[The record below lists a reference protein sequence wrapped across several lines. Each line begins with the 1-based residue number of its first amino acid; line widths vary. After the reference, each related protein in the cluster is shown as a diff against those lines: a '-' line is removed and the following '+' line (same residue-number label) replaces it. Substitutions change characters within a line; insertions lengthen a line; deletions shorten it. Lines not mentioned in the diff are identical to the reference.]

1 MRRFLPIV
9 LGLLLLGAAASAQDT
24 RRQESRKAQLEKEI
38 AAINRQLKDNAR
50 SSSRALTD
58 LALVR
63 RKIAARQELIAES
76 DREIRAL
83 DDSMK
88 VRQQEIDRLQAR
100 HDTLSLYY
108 NRLVRG
114 AYKNR
119 DSRLWY
125 MYILSSENIGQ
136 AVRRFGYL
144 RGLSRNMSEQAKRI
158 QETAAALELEKER
171 LAGLKEEAQVLRG
184 QRQADVDALRGEEGE
199 SAGLVA
205 RLEKDRRKYQNDLKK
220 KNREVEALN
229 REIAE
234 IIRKATAKPKS
245 GGKSTSKGGKT
256 TSTAV
261 DEKLSSSFAANK
273 GRLPWP
279 VEGTVIESYGQH
291 YHPVYKNVKL
301 PFNNGVTLA
310 VSRGAQAHAVFDGTV
325 AQVVVIP
332 GYNQSRGAQAHA
344 VFDGTVAQVVVIPG
358 YNQCVLVQHGSYFT
372 FYCKLKAV
380 SVKAGEKVKTGQ
392 VLGTVDTLSGEDQ
405 FHFQLWQERT
415 PQNPENWLR

>member
-1 MRRFLPIV
+1 MRRFLPVV
-9 LGLLLLGAAASAQDT
+9 LGLLLVGAAVSAQDT

-58 LALVR
+58 LSLVR

-144 RGLSRNMSEQAKRI
+144 KGLSRNMSEQAKHI
-158 QETAAALELEKER
+158 QETAAALELEKDR
-171 LAGLKEEAQVLRG
+171 LAGLREEARVLRG

-199 SAGLVA
+199 SASLVA
-205 RLEKDRRKYQNDLKK
+205 RLEKDRRKYQDELRK

-229 REIAE
+229 REIAA
-234 IIRKATAKPKS
+234 IIRKATAKPKAGS
-245 GGKSTSKGGKT
+245 KSSKGGKT

-261 DEKLSSSFAANK
+261 DETLSKNFASNK

-332 GYNQSRGAQAHA
+332 GYNQ
-344 VFDGTVAQVVVIPG
+344 
-358 YNQCVLVQHGSYFT
+358 CVLVQHGAYFT
-372 FYCKLKAV
+372 FYCKLKSV

>member
-1 MRRFLPIV
+1 MRRFLPIF
-9 LGLLLLGAAASAQDT
+9 LGLLLVGAAASAQDT

-58 LALVR
+58 LSLVR

-144 RGLSRNMSEQAKRI
+144 KGLSRNMSEQGKRI

-171 LAGLKEEAQVLRG
+171 LAGLREEAQALRG

-199 SAGLVA
+199 SASLVA
-205 RLEKDRRKYQNDLKK
+205 RLEKDRRKYQDDLRK

-229 REIAE
+229 REIAA

-245 GGKSTSKGGKT
+245 GSKSSKGGKT

-332 GYNQSRGAQAHA
+332 GYNQ
-344 VFDGTVAQVVVIPG
+344 
-358 YNQCVLVQHGSYFT
+358 CVLVQHGSYFT
-372 FYCKLKAV
+372 FYCKLKSV
-380 SVKAGEKVKTGQ
+380 SVKAGDKVKTGQ
-392 VLGTVDTLSGEDQ
+392 ALGTVDTLSGEDQ
-405 FHFQLWQERT
+405 FHFELWKERA

>member
-1 MRRFLPIV
+1 MRRFLPVV
-9 LGLLLLGAAASAQDT
+9 LGLLLVGAAVSAQDT

-58 LALVR
+58 LSLVR

-144 RGLSRNMSEQAKRI
+144 KGLSRNMSEQAKHI
-158 QETAAALELEKER
+158 QETAAALVLEKDR
-171 LAGLKEEAQVLRG
+171 LAGLREEAQVLRG
-184 QRQADVDALRGEEGE
+184 QRQADVDALRSEEGE
-199 SAGLVA
+199 SASLVA
-205 RLEKDRRKYQNDLKK
+205 RLEKDRKKYQNDLKK

-234 IIRKATAKPKS
+234 IIRKATTKPKS
-245 GGKSTSKGGKT
+245 GGKSTAKGGKT
-256 TSTAV
+256 TSTAI
-261 DEKLSSSFAANK
+261 DETLSKNFAANK

-279 VEGTVIESYGQH
+279 VEGTVIEPYGQH

-310 VSRGAQAHAVFDGTV
+310 VARGAQAKAVFDGTV
-325 AQVVVIP
+325 
-332 GYNQSRGAQAHA
+332 S
-344 VFDGTVAQVVVIPG
+344 QVVVIPG

-372 FYCKLKAV
+372 FYCKLKSV
-380 SVKAGEKVKTGQ
+380 TVKAGEKVKTGQ

-405 FHFQLWQERT
+405 FHFQLWQERN
-415 PQNPENWLR
+415 PQNPESWLR

>member
-9 LGLLLLGAAASAQDT
+9 LGLLLVGAAVSAQDT

-58 LALVR
+58 LSLVR

-144 RGLSRNMSEQAKRI
+144 KGLSRNMSDQAKHI
-158 QETAAALELEKER
+158 QETAAALELEKDR
-171 LAGLKEEAQVLRG
+171 LAGLREEAQVLRG
-184 QRQADVDALRGEEGE
+184 QRQADVDALRSEEGE
-199 SAGLVA
+199 SASLVA
-205 RLEKDRRKYQNDLKK
+205 RLEKDRKKYQNDLSK

-245 GGKSTSKGGKT
+245 GGKSTAKGGKT
-256 TSTAV
+256 TSTAI
-261 DEKLSSSFAANK
+261 DETLSKNFAANK

-310 VSRGAQAHAVFDGTV
+310 VARGAQAKAVFDGTV
-325 AQVVVIP
+325 
-332 GYNQSRGAQAHA
+332 S
-344 VFDGTVAQVVVIPG
+344 QVVVIPG

-372 FYCKLKAV
+372 FYCKLKSV
-380 SVKAGEKVKTGQ
+380 TVKAGEKVKTGQ

-405 FHFQLWQERT
+405 FHFQLWQERN
-415 PQNPENWLR
+415 PQNPESWLR

>member
-1 MRRFLPIV
+1 MRRFLPLI
-9 LGLLLLGAAASAQDT
+9 LGLLLVGAAVSAQDT

-38 AAINRQLKDNAR
+38 AAINRQLKDNAK

-58 LALVR
+58 LSLVR

-144 RGLSRNMSEQAKRI
+144 KGLSRNMSEQAKHI

-171 LAGLKEEAQVLRG
+171 LAGLREEAQVLRG
-184 QRQADVDALRGEEGE
+184 QRQADVDALRSEEGE
-199 SAGLVA
+199 SASLVA
-205 RLEKDRRKYQNDLKK
+205 RLEKDRRKYQNDLRK

-245 GGKSTSKGGKT
+245 GGKSTAKGGKT
-256 TSTAV
+256 TSTAI
-261 DEKLSSSFAANK
+261 DETLSKNFAANK

-310 VSRGAQAHAVFDGTV
+310 VSRGAQAKAVFDGTV
-325 AQVVVIP
+325 
-332 GYNQSRGAQAHA
+332 S
-344 VFDGTVAQVVVIPG
+344 QVVVIPG

-372 FYCKLKAV
+372 FYCKLKSV
-380 SVKAGEKVKTGQ
+380 TVKAGEKVKTGQ

-405 FHFQLWQERT
+405 FHFQLWQERN

>member
-1 MRRFLPIV
+1 MRRFLPIF
-9 LGLLLLGAAASAQDT
+9 LGLLLVGAAVSAQDT

-58 LALVR
+58 LSLVR

-108 NRLVRG
+108 NRLVLG

-144 RGLSRNMSEQAKRI
+144 KGLSRNMSEQGKRI
-158 QETAAALELEKER
+158 QETAAELELEKER
-171 LAGLKEEAQVLRG
+171 LAGLREEAQALRG

-199 SAGLVA
+199 SASLVA
-205 RLEKDRRKYQNDLKK
+205 RLEKDRRKYQDELRK

-229 REIAE
+229 REIAA

-245 GGKSTSKGGKT
+245 GSKSSKGGKT

-332 GYNQSRGAQAHA
+332 GYNQ
-344 VFDGTVAQVVVIPG
+344 
-358 YNQCVLVQHGSYFT
+358 CVLVQHGSYFT
-372 FYCKLKAV
+372 FYCKLKSV
-380 SVKAGEKVKTGQ
+380 SVKAGDKVKTGQ
-392 VLGTVDTLSGEDQ
+392 ALGTVDTLSGEDQ
-405 FHFQLWQERT
+405 FHFELWKERA

>member
-9 LGLLLLGAAASAQDT
+9 LGLLLVGAAVSAQDT

-58 LALVR
+58 LSLVR

-83 DDSMK
+83 DDSMR
-88 VRQQEIDRLQAR
+88 VRQREIDRLQAR

-144 RGLSRNMSEQAKRI
+144 KGLSRNMSEQAKRI
-158 QETAAALELEKER
+158 QEAAAALELEKER
-171 LAGLKEEAQVLRG
+171 LAGLKEEAKAVRK

-199 SAGLVA
+199 SASLVA
-205 RLEKDRRKYQNDLKK
+205 RLEKDRKKYQADLRK

-234 IIRKATAKPKS
+234 IIRKATAKPRS
-245 GGKSTSKGGKT
+245 GKTSPGGKT

-261 DEKLSSSFAANK
+261 DEALSNNFASNK

-291 YHPVYKNVKL
+291 YHPVYKNVKM

-325 AQVVVIP
+325 AQVVV
-332 GYNQSRGAQAHA
+332 
-344 VFDGTVAQVVVIPG
+344 VPG
-358 YNQCVLVQHGSYFT
+358 YNQCVLVRHGSYFT

-380 SVKAGEKVKTGQ
+380 TVKAGDKVKTGQ

-405 FHFQLWQERT
+405 FHFQLWQERS
-415 PQNPENWLR
+415 PQNPENWLK

>member
-1 MRRFLPIV
+1 MRRLLPIV
-9 LGLLLLGAAASAQDT
+9 LVLLLAGAAASAQDT

-58 LALVR
+58 LSLVR
-63 RKIAARQELIAES
+63 RKISARQELIAES

-88 VRQQEIDRLQAR
+88 VKQREIDRLQAR

-108 NRLVRG
+108 NRLVRS

-119 DSRLWY
+119 DSRVWY
-125 MYILSSENIGQ
+125 MYILSSGSIGQ

-144 RGLSRNMSEQAKRI
+144 KGLSRNMSEQAKRI
-158 QETAAALELEKER
+158 RETAAELEVEKER
-171 LAGLKEEAQVLRG
+171 LQGLKADAQALRRS
-184 QRQADVDALRGEEGE
+184 RQADVDALRAEEGE
-199 SAGLVA
+199 SASLVA
-205 RLEKDRRKYQNDLKK
+205 QLEKDRKKYQNDLKK

-234 IIRKATAKPKS
+234 IIRKATAKPKTS
-245 GGKSTSKGGKT
+245 GNAKKGGKT

-261 DEKLSSSFAANK
+261 DETLSKSFASNK

-310 VSRGAQAHAVFDGTV
+310 VA
-325 AQVVVIP
+325 
-332 GYNQSRGAQAHA
+332 RGAQAHA

-372 FYCKLKAV
+372 FYCKLKSV
-380 SVKAGEKVKTGQ
+380 TVKAGEQVKTGQ

>member
-1 MRRFLPIV
+1 MRRLIPIV

-38 AAINRQLKDNAR
+38 ATINQQLKDNAR

-58 LALVR
+58 LSLVR
-63 RKIAARQELIAES
+63 RKISARQELIAES
-76 DREIRAL
+76 DREIHAL
-83 DDSMK
+83 DDSIRVK
-88 VRQQEIDRLQAR
+88 QKEIDRLQAR

-108 NRLVRG
+108 NRLVRS

-119 DSRLWY
+119 DSRIWY

-144 RGLSRNMSEQAKRI
+144 KGLSKNMSDQARQI
-158 QETAAALELEKER
+158 QETAAVLEVEKER
-171 LAGLKEEAQVLRG
+171 LAGMRDEAQALRS
-184 QRQADVDALRGEEGE
+184 QRQADVDALRSEEGE
-199 SAGLVA
+199 NANLVA
-205 RLEKDRRKYQNDLKK
+205 RLQKDRKKYQSDLQK

-234 IIRKATAKPKS
+234 IIRKATAKPKAS
-245 GGKSTSKGGKT
+245 SSTSKSNSGGGKT

-279 VEGTVIESYGQH
+279 VEGSVIESYGQH

-310 VSRGAQAHAVFDGTV
+310 VARGTQAK
-325 AQVVVIP
+325 
-332 GYNQSRGAQAHA
+332 A

-372 FYCKLKAV
+372 FYCKLKSV
-380 SVKAGEKVKTGQ
+380 SVKAGQQVKTGQ
-392 VLGTVDTLSGEDQ
+392 VLGTVDTISGEDQ
-405 FHFQLWQERT
+405 FHFQLWKERT

>member
-9 LGLLLLGAAASAQDT
+9 LGLLLVGAAVSAQDT

-58 LALVR
+58 LTLVR

-88 VRQQEIDRLQAR
+88 VRQKEIDRLQAR

-144 RGLSRNMSEQAKRI
+144 KGLSRNMSEQAKHI

-171 LAGLKEEAQVLRG
+171 LAGLREEAQVLRG

-199 SAGLVA
+199 SASLVA
-205 RLEKDRRKYQNDLKK
+205 RLEKDRKKYQNDLRK

-234 IIRKATAKPKS
+234 IIRKATAKPKAGS
-245 GGKSTSKGGKT
+245 KSTAKGGKT
-256 TSTAV
+256 TSTAI
-261 DEKLSSSFAANK
+261 DETLSKNFAANK

-310 VSRGAQAHAVFDGTV
+310 VSRGAQAKAVFDGTV
-325 AQVVVIP
+325 
-332 GYNQSRGAQAHA
+332 S
-344 VFDGTVAQVVVIPG
+344 QVVVIPG

-372 FYCKLKAV
+372 FYCKLKSV

-405 FHFQLWQERT
+405 FHFQLWQGRN

>member
-1 MRRFLPIV
+1 MRRVLPIV
-9 LGLLLLGAAASAQDT
+9 LGLLLVGAVVSAQDT

-58 LALVR
+58 LSLVR

-76 DREIRAL
+76 DREIRSL
-83 DDSMK
+83 DDSMR

-144 RGLSRNMSEQAKRI
+144 KGLSRNMSEQAKRI

-171 LAGLKEEAQVLRG
+171 LAGLKEEAKALRN

-199 SAGLVA
+199 SASLVA
-205 RLEKDRRKYQNDLKK
+205 RLEKDRKKYQADLRK

-245 GGKSTSKGGKT
+245 GGKSTAKGGKT
-256 TSTAV
+256 TSTTV
-261 DEKLSSSFAANK
+261 DEALSNSFAANK

-291 YHPVYKNVKL
+291 YHPVYKNVKM
-301 PFNNGVTLA
+301 PFNNGVTLS

-325 AQVVVIP
+325 AKVVV
-332 GYNQSRGAQAHA
+332 
-344 VFDGTVAQVVVIPG
+344 VPG

-380 SVKAGEKVKTGQ
+380 TVKVGDKVKTGQ

-405 FHFQLWQERT
+405 FHFQLWKERS
-415 PQNPENWLR
+415 PQNPESWLK

>member
-9 LGLLLLGAAASAQDT
+9 LGLLLVGAVVSAQDT

-83 DDSMK
+83 DDSMR

-144 RGLSRNMSEQAKRI
+144 KGLSRNMSEQGKRI
-158 QETAAALELEKER
+158 QETAAALELERER

-199 SAGLVA
+199 SASLVA
-205 RLEKDRRKYQNDLKK
+205 RLEKDRRKYQNDLRK

-245 GGKSTSKGGKT
+245 GGKSTAKGGKT
-256 TSTAV
+256 TSTAI
-261 DEKLSSSFAANK
+261 DETLSKNFAANK

-301 PFNNGVTLA
+301 PFNNGVTL
-310 VSRGAQAHAVFDGTV
+310 SV
-325 AQVVVIP
+325 A
-332 GYNQSRGAQAHA
+332 RGAQAHA

-372 FYCKLKAV
+372 FYCKLKSV

>member
-1 MRRFLPIV
+1 MRRLILIV
-9 LGLLLLGAAASAQDT
+9 SGLLLLGVAASAQDT

-38 AAINRQLKDNAR
+38 AVINKQLTDNAQ

-58 LALVR
+58 LSLVR
-63 RKIAARQELIAES
+63 RKINARQELIAES
-76 DREIRAL
+76 DREIHAL
-83 DDSMK
+83 DDSIRVK
-88 VRQQEIDRLQAR
+88 QKEIDRLQAR

-108 NRLVRG
+108 NRLVRS

-119 DSRLWY
+119 DSRIWY

-144 RGLSRNMSEQAKRI
+144 KGLSKNMSDQARQI
-158 QETAAALELEKER
+158 QETAAVLEVEKER
-171 LAGLKEEAQVLRG
+171 LAVMRDDARTLRS
-184 QRQADVDALRGEEGE
+184 QRQADVDALRSEEGE
-199 SAGLVA
+199 SASLVA
-205 RLEKDRRKYQNDLKK
+205 RLQKDRKKYQSDVQK

-234 IIRKATAKPKS
+234 IIRKATAKPKTSS
-245 GGKSTSKGGKT
+245 GTNKNTGGKT

-279 VEGTVIESYGQH
+279 VEGSVIESYGQH

-310 VSRGAQAHAVFDGTV
+310 VARGTQAK
-325 AQVVVIP
+325 
-332 GYNQSRGAQAHA
+332 A

-372 FYCKLKAV
+372 FYCKLKSV
-380 SVKAGEKVKTGQ
+380 SVKAGQQVKTGQ
-392 VLGTVDTLSGEDQ
+392 VLGTVDTISGEDQ
-405 FHFQLWQERT
+405 FHFQLWKERS

>member
-158 QETAAALELEKER
+158 QETAAELELEKER

-245 GGKSTSKGGKT
+245 GGKSTAKGGKT

-261 DEKLSSSFAANK
+261 DETLSKNFAANK

-310 VSRGAQAHAVFDGTV
+310 VARGAQA
-325 AQVVVIP
+325 
-332 GYNQSRGAQAHA
+332 YA

>member
-38 AAINRQLKDNAR
+38 AAINRQLQDNAR

-58 LALVR
+58 LSLVR

-144 RGLSRNMSEQAKRI
+144 KGLSRNMSEQAKHI
-158 QETAAALELEKER
+158 QETAAALELEKDR
-171 LAGLKEEAQVLRG
+171 LAGLREEARVLRG

-199 SAGLVA
+199 SASLVA
-205 RLEKDRRKYQNDLKK
+205 RLEKDRRKYQDELRK

-229 REIAE
+229 REIAA
-234 IIRKATAKPKS
+234 IIRKATAKPKAGS
-245 GGKSTSKGGKT
+245 KSSKGGKT

-261 DEKLSSSFAANK
+261 DETLSKNFASNK

-310 VSRGAQAHAVFDGTV
+310 VARGAQAKAVFDGTV
-325 AQVVVIP
+325 
-332 GYNQSRGAQAHA
+332 S
-344 VFDGTVAQVVVIPG
+344 QVVVIPG

-372 FYCKLKAV
+372 FYCKLKSV
-380 SVKAGEKVKTGQ
+380 TVKAGEKVKTGQ

>member
-1 MRRFLPIV
+1 MRRLIPIV

-38 AAINRQLKDNAR
+38 ATINQQLKDNAR

-58 LALVR
+58 LSLVR
-63 RKIAARQELIAES
+63 RKISARQELIAES
-76 DREIRAL
+76 DREIHAL
-83 DDSMK
+83 DDSIRVK
-88 VRQQEIDRLQAR
+88 QKEIDRLQAR

-108 NRLVRG
+108 NRLVRS

-119 DSRLWY
+119 DSRIWY

-144 RGLSRNMSEQAKRI
+144 KGLSKNMSDQARQI
-158 QETAAALELEKER
+158 QETAAVLEVEKER
-171 LAGLKEEAQVLRG
+171 LAGMRDEARALRS
-184 QRQADVDALRGEEGE
+184 QRQADVDALRSEEGE
-199 SAGLVA
+199 NANLVA
-205 RLEKDRRKYQNDLKK
+205 RLQKDRKKYQSDLQK

-245 GGKSTSKGGKT
+245 SGGTGKSTGGGKT

-261 DEKLSSSFAANK
+261 DEKLSSNFAANK

-279 VEGTVIESYGQH
+279 VEGSVIESYGQH

-310 VSRGAQAHAVFDGTV
+310 VARGAQAKAVFDGTV
-325 AQVVVIP
+325 
-332 GYNQSRGAQAHA
+332 S
-344 VFDGTVAQVVVIPG
+344 QVVVIPG

-372 FYCKLKAV
+372 FYCKLKSV
-380 SVKAGEKVKTGQ
+380 TVKAGQQVKTGQ
-392 VLGTVDTLSGEDQ
+392 VLGTVDTISGEDQ
-405 FHFQLWQERT
+405 FHFQLWKERT

>member
-1 MRRFLPIV
+1 MRRFLPVV
-9 LGLLLLGAAASAQDT
+9 LGLLLMGAAVSAQDT
-24 RRQESRKAQLEKEI
+24 RRQETRKAQLEKEI

-58 LALVR
+58 LSLVR

-76 DREIRAL
+76 DREIQAL
-83 DDSMK
+83 NDSML
-88 VRQQEIDRLQAR
+88 VRQREIDRLQAR

-108 NRLVRG
+108 NRLVRS

-119 DSRLWY
+119 DSRIWY
-125 MYILSSENIGQ
+125 MYILSSDNIGQ

-144 RGLSRNMSEQAKRI
+144 KGLSRNMSEQAKHI

-171 LAGLKEEAQVLRG
+171 LAGLKADAQALRN
-184 QRQADVDALRGEEGE
+184 QRQSDVDALRSEEGE
-199 SAGLVA
+199 NASLVA
-205 RLEKDRRKYQNDLKK
+205 RLEKDRRKYQQDLQK

-245 GGKSTSKGGKT
+245 SGNAKKSGGKT

-261 DEKLSSSFAANK
+261 DEKLSNSFAANK

-279 VEGTVIESYGQH
+279 VEGSVIESYGQH
-291 YHPVYKNVKL
+291 YHPVYKNVKM

-310 VSRGAQAHAVFDGTV
+310 VARGAQVHAVFDGTV
-325 AQVVVIP
+325 TQVVM
-332 GYNQSRGAQAHA
+332 
-344 VFDGTVAQVVVIPG
+344 IPG

-372 FYCKLKAV
+372 FYCKLKSV
-380 SVKAGEKVKTGQ
+380 SVKAGDQVKTGQ
-392 VLGTVDTLSGEDQ
+392 VLGTVDTISGEDQ
-405 FHFQLWQERT
+405 FHFQLWKERN

>member
-1 MRRFLPIV
+1 MKRLIPIV

-38 AAINRQLKDNAR
+38 AVINKQLKDNAQ

-58 LALVR
+58 LSLVR
-63 RKIAARQELIAES
+63 RKISARQELIAES
-76 DREIRAL
+76 DREIHAL
-83 DDSMK
+83 DDSIRVK
-88 VRQQEIDRLQAR
+88 QKEIDRLQAR

-108 NRLVRG
+108 NRLVRS

-119 DSRLWY
+119 DSRIWY

-144 RGLSRNMSEQAKRI
+144 KGLSKNMSDQARQI
-158 QETAAALELEKER
+158 QETAAVLEVEKER
-171 LAGLKEEAQVLRG
+171 LAVMRDDARTLRS
-184 QRQADVDALRGEEGE
+184 QRQADVDALRSEEGE
-199 SAGLVA
+199 SASLVA
-205 RLEKDRRKYQNDLKK
+205 RLQKDRKKYQSDLQK

-234 IIRKATAKPKS
+234 IIRKATAKPKTSS
-245 GGKSTSKGGKT
+245 GTNKNTGGKT

-279 VEGTVIESYGQH
+279 VEGSVIESYGQH

-310 VSRGAQAHAVFDGTV
+310 VARGTQAK
-325 AQVVVIP
+325 
-332 GYNQSRGAQAHA
+332 A

-372 FYCKLKAV
+372 FYCKLKSV
-380 SVKAGEKVKTGQ
+380 TVKAGQQVKTGQ
-392 VLGTVDTLSGEDQ
+392 VLGTVDTISGEDQ
-405 FHFQLWQERT
+405 FHFQLWKERT

>member
-9 LGLLLLGAAASAQDT
+9 LGLLLVGAAVSAQDT
-24 RRQESRKAQLEKEI
+24 RRQESRKAQLEKKI
-38 AAINRQLKDNAR
+38 AAIDRQLKDNAR

-58 LALVR
+58 LSLVR

-144 RGLSRNMSEQAKRI
+144 KGLSRNMSDQAKHI
-158 QETAAALELEKER
+158 QETAAALELEKDR
-171 LAGLKEEAQVLRG
+171 LAGLREEAQVLRG
-184 QRQADVDALRGEEGE
+184 QRQADVDALRSEEGE
-199 SAGLVA
+199 SASLVA
-205 RLEKDRRKYQNDLKK
+205 RLEKDRKKYQNDLKK

-245 GGKSTSKGGKT
+245 GGKSTAKGGKT

-261 DEKLSSSFAANK
+261 DETLSKNFASNK

-310 VSRGAQAHAVFDGTV
+310 VARGAQAKAVFDGTV
-325 AQVVVIP
+325 
-332 GYNQSRGAQAHA
+332 S
-344 VFDGTVAQVVVIPG
+344 QVVVIPG

-372 FYCKLKAV
+372 FYCKLKSV
-380 SVKAGEKVKTGQ
+380 TVKAGEKVKTGQ

-405 FHFQLWQERT
+405 FHFQLWQERN

>member
-1 MRRFLPIV
+1 MRRFLPVV
-9 LGLLLLGAAASAQDT
+9 LGLLLVGAAVSAQDT
-24 RRQESRKAQLEKEI
+24 RRQETRKAQLEKEI

-58 LALVR
+58 LSLVR

-76 DREIRAL
+76 DREIQAL
-83 DDSMK
+83 NDSMQ
-88 VRQQEIDRLQAR
+88 VRQREIDRLQAR

-108 NRLVRG
+108 NRLVRS

-119 DSRLWY
+119 DSRIWY
-125 MYILSSENIGQ
+125 MYILSSDNIGQ

-144 RGLSRNMSEQAKRI
+144 KGLSRNMSEQAKHI

-171 LAGLKEEAQVLRG
+171 LAGLKADAQALRN
-184 QRQADVDALRGEEGE
+184 QRQSDVDALRSEEGE
-199 SAGLVA
+199 NASLVA
-205 RLEKDRRKYQNDLKK
+205 RLEKDRRKYQQDLQK

-245 GGKSTSKGGKT
+245 SGNAKKSGGKT

-261 DEKLSSSFAANK
+261 DEKLSNSFAANK

-279 VEGTVIESYGQH
+279 VEGSVIESYGQH
-291 YHPVYKNVKL
+291 YHPVYKNVKM

-310 VSRGAQAHAVFDGTV
+310 VARGAQVHAVFDGTV
-325 AQVVVIP
+325 TQVVM
-332 GYNQSRGAQAHA
+332 
-344 VFDGTVAQVVVIPG
+344 IPG

-372 FYCKLKAV
+372 FYCKLKSV
-380 SVKAGEKVKTGQ
+380 SVKAGDQVKTGQ
-392 VLGTVDTLSGEDQ
+392 VLGTVDTISGEDQ
-405 FHFQLWQERT
+405 FHFQLWKERN

>member
-1 MRRFLPIV
+1 MRKLIPIV

-38 AAINRQLKDNAR
+38 AVINQQLKDNAK
-50 SSSRALTD
+50 SSSRALSD
-58 LALVR
+58 LSLVR
-63 RKIAARQELIAES
+63 RKISARQELIAES

-83 DDSMK
+83 DDSIRTK
-88 VRQQEIDRLQAR
+88 QKEIDRLQAR
-100 HDTLSLYY
+100 HDTLTLYY
-108 NRLVRG
+108 NRLIRS

-119 DSRLWY
+119 DSRIWY

-144 RGLSRNMSEQAKRI
+144 KGLSKNMSDQARQI
-158 QETAAALELEKER
+158 QETAAVLEVEKER
-171 LAGLKEEAQVLRG
+171 LAGMRDEARALRS
-184 QRQADVDALRGEEGE
+184 QRQAAVDALRSEEGE
-199 SAGLVA
+199 NASLVA
-205 RLEKDRRKYQNDLKK
+205 RLQKDRKKYQSDLQK

-245 GGKSTSKGGKT
+245 SGTTGKSSGGKT

-261 DEKLSSSFAANK
+261 DEKLSSSFASNK

-291 YHPVYKNVKL
+291 YHPVYKNIKL

-310 VSRGAQAHAVFDGTV
+310 VPRGAQAK
-325 AQVVVIP
+325 
-332 GYNQSRGAQAHA
+332 A

-372 FYCKLKAV
+372 FYCKLKSV
-380 SVKAGEKVKTGQ
+380 SVKAGDKVKTGQ
-392 VLGTVDTLSGEDQ
+392 ALGTVDTLSGEDQ
-405 FHFQLWQERT
+405 FHFELWKERA

>member
-9 LGLLLLGAAASAQDT
+9 LGLLLVGAAVSAQDT

-58 LALVR
+58 LSLVR

-144 RGLSRNMSEQAKRI
+144 KGLSRNMSDQAKHI
-158 QETAAALELEKER
+158 QETAAALELEKDR
-171 LAGLKEEAQVLRG
+171 LAGLREEAQVLRG
-184 QRQADVDALRGEEGE
+184 QRQADVDALRSEEGE
-199 SAGLVA
+199 SASLVA
-205 RLEKDRRKYQNDLKK
+205 RLEKDRKKYQNDLRK

-245 GGKSTSKGGKT
+245 GGKSTAKGGKT
-256 TSTAV
+256 TSTAI
-261 DEKLSSSFAANK
+261 DETLSKNFAANK

-310 VSRGAQAHAVFDGTV
+310 VARGAQAKAVFDGTV
-325 AQVVVIP
+325 
-332 GYNQSRGAQAHA
+332 S
-344 VFDGTVAQVVVIPG
+344 QVVVIPG

-372 FYCKLKAV
+372 FYCKLKSV
-380 SVKAGEKVKTGQ
+380 TVKAGEKVKTGQ

-405 FHFQLWQERT
+405 FHFQLWQERN
-415 PQNPENWLR
+415 PQNPESWLR

>member
-1 MRRFLPIV
+1 MRRILPIV
-9 LGLLLLGAAASAQDT
+9 LGLLLVGAAVSAQDT

-58 LALVR
+58 LSLVR

-144 RGLSRNMSEQAKRI
+144 KGLSRNMSEQAKRI

-205 RLEKDRRKYQNDLKK
+205 RLEKDRRKYQNDLRK

-261 DEKLSSSFAANK
+261 DETLSKNFAANK

-310 VSRGAQAHAVFDGTV
+310 VA
-325 AQVVVIP
+325 
-332 GYNQSRGAQAHA
+332 RGAQAHA

>member
-9 LGLLLLGAAASAQDT
+9 LGLLLVGAAVSAQDT

-58 LALVR
+58 LSLVR

-144 RGLSRNMSEQAKRI
+144 KGLSRNMSEQAKHI
-158 QETAAALELEKER
+158 QETAAALELEKDR
-171 LAGLKEEAQVLRG
+171 LAGLREEAQVLRG
-184 QRQADVDALRGEEGE
+184 QRQADVDALRSEEGE
-199 SAGLVA
+199 SASLVA
-205 RLEKDRRKYQNDLKK
+205 RLEKDRRKYQNDLRK
-220 KNREVEALN
+220 KNREMEALN

-245 GGKSTSKGGKT
+245 GGKSTAKGGKT
-256 TSTAV
+256 TSTAI
-261 DEKLSSSFAANK
+261 DETLSKNFAANK

-310 VSRGAQAHAVFDGTV
+310 VARGAQAKAVFDGTV
-325 AQVVVIP
+325 
-332 GYNQSRGAQAHA
+332 S
-344 VFDGTVAQVVVIPG
+344 QVVVIPG

-372 FYCKLKAV
+372 FYCKLKSV
-380 SVKAGEKVKTGQ
+380 TVKAGEKVKTGQ

>member
-9 LGLLLLGAAASAQDT
+9 LGLLLVGAAASAQDT

-38 AAINRQLKDNAR
+38 AAINRQLQDNAR

-58 LALVR
+58 LTLVR

-144 RGLSRNMSEQAKRI
+144 KGLSRNMSEQGKRI

-184 QRQADVDALRGEEGE
+184 RRQADVDALRGEEGE
-199 SAGLVA
+199 SASLVA
-205 RLEKDRRKYQNDLKK
+205 RLEKDRRKYQNDLRK

-245 GGKSTSKGGKT
+245 GGKSTAKGGKT

-261 DEKLSSSFAANK
+261 DETLSKNFAANK

-310 VSRGAQAHAVFDGTV
+310 VA
-325 AQVVVIP
+325 
-332 GYNQSRGAQAHA
+332 RGAQAHA

-372 FYCKLKAV
+372 FYCKLKSV
-380 SVKAGEKVKTGQ
+380 SVKAGEKVRTGQ

-405 FHFQLWQERT
+405 FHFQLWRERT

>member
-9 LGLLLLGAAASAQDT
+9 LTLLLLGAAVSAQDT
-24 RRQESRKAQLEKEI
+24 RRQETRKAQLEKEI

-58 LALVR
+58 LSLVR

-76 DREIRAL
+76 DREIQAL
-83 DDSMK
+83 NDSMQ
-88 VRQQEIDRLQAR
+88 VRQREIDRLQAR

-119 DSRLWY
+119 DSRIWY

-144 RGLSRNMSEQAKRI
+144 KGLSRNMSEQAKRI
-158 QETAAALELEKER
+158 QETAAVLELEKDR
-171 LAGLKEEAQVLRG
+171 LAGLKADAQALRS
-184 QRQADVDALRGEEGE
+184 QRQADVEALRDEEGE
-199 SAGLVA
+199 SANLVA
-205 RLEKDRRKYQNDLKK
+205 RLEKDRRKYQQDLQK

-234 IIRKATAKPKS
+234 IVRKATAKPKS
-245 GGKSTSKGGKT
+245 SGTSKKSGGKT

-261 DEKLSSSFAANK
+261 DETLSNSFASNK

-279 VEGTVIESYGQH
+279 VEGSVIESYGQH
-291 YHPVYKNVKL
+291 YHPVYKNVKM

-310 VSRGAQAHAVFDGTV
+310 VARGAQVHAVFDGTV
-325 AQVVVIP
+325 TQVVM
-332 GYNQSRGAQAHA
+332 
-344 VFDGTVAQVVVIPG
+344 IPG
-358 YNQCVLVQHGSYFT
+358 YNQCVMVQHGSYFT
-372 FYCKLKAV
+372 FYCKLKSV
-380 SVKAGEKVKTGQ
+380 SVKLGDKVKTGQ
-392 VLGTVDTLSGEDQ
+392 VLGTVDTIAGEDQ
-405 FHFQLWQERT
+405 FHFQLWKERT

>member
-1 MRRFLPIV
+1 MRRFLPVV
-9 LGLLLLGAAASAQDT
+9 LGLLLVGAAVSAQDT

-58 LALVR
+58 LSLVR

-119 DSRLWY
+119 DRRLWY

-144 RGLSRNMSEQAKRI
+144 KGLSRNMSEQAKHI
-158 QETAAALELEKER
+158 QETAAALVLEKDR
-171 LAGLKEEAQVLRG
+171 LAGLREEAQVLRG
-184 QRQADVDALRGEEGE
+184 QRQADVDALRSEEGE
-199 SAGLVA
+199 SASLVA
-205 RLEKDRRKYQNDLKK
+205 RLEKDRKKYQNDLRK

-234 IIRKATAKPKS
+234 IIRKATTKPKS
-245 GGKSTSKGGKT
+245 GGKSTAKGGKT
-256 TSTAV
+256 TSTAI
-261 DEKLSSSFAANK
+261 DETLSKNFAANK

-310 VSRGAQAHAVFDGTV
+310 VARGAQAKAVFDGTV
-325 AQVVVIP
+325 
-332 GYNQSRGAQAHA
+332 S
-344 VFDGTVAQVVVIPG
+344 QVVVIPG

-372 FYCKLKAV
+372 FYCKLKSV
-380 SVKAGEKVKTGQ
+380 TVKAGEKVKTGQ

-405 FHFQLWQERT
+405 FHFQLWQERN
-415 PQNPENWLR
+415 PQNPESWLR

>member
-1 MRRFLPIV
+1 MRRFLPVV
-9 LGLLLLGAAASAQDT
+9 LGLLLMGAAVSAQDT
-24 RRQESRKAQLEKEI
+24 RRQETRKAQLEKEI

-58 LALVR
+58 LSLVR

-76 DREIRAL
+76 DREIQAL
-83 DDSMK
+83 NDSMQ
-88 VRQQEIDRLQAR
+88 VRQREIDRLQTR

-108 NRLVRG
+108 NRLVRS

-119 DSRLWY
+119 DSRIWY
-125 MYILSSENIGQ
+125 MYILSSDNIGQ

-144 RGLSRNMSEQAKRI
+144 KGLSRNMSEQAKHI

-171 LAGLKEEAQVLRG
+171 LAGLKADAQALRN
-184 QRQADVDALRGEEGE
+184 QRQSDVDALRSEEGE
-199 SAGLVA
+199 NASLVA
-205 RLEKDRRKYQNDLKK
+205 RLEKDRRKYQQDLQK

-245 GGKSTSKGGKT
+245 SGNAKKSGGKT

-261 DEKLSSSFAANK
+261 DEKLSNSFAANK

-279 VEGTVIESYGQH
+279 VEGSVIESYGQH
-291 YHPVYKNVKL
+291 YHPVYKNVKM

-310 VSRGAQAHAVFDGTV
+310 VARGAQVHAVFDGTV
-325 AQVVVIP
+325 TQVVM
-332 GYNQSRGAQAHA
+332 
-344 VFDGTVAQVVVIPG
+344 IPG

-372 FYCKLKAV
+372 FYCKLKSV
-380 SVKAGEKVKTGQ
+380 SVKAGDQVKTGQ
-392 VLGTVDTLSGEDQ
+392 VLGTVDTISGEDQ
-405 FHFQLWQERT
+405 FHFQLWKERN

>member
-1 MRRFLPIV
+1 MRRLLPIV
-9 LGLLLLGAAASAQDT
+9 LGLLLVGAAASAQDT

-38 AAINRQLKDNAR
+38 AAINRQLRDNAK

-58 LALVR
+58 LSLVR

-125 MYILSSENIGQ
+125 MYILSSQNIGQ

-144 RGLSRNMSEQAKRI
+144 KGLSRNMSEQARRI

-171 LAGLKEEAQVLRG
+171 LASLKADAQALRG

-199 SAGLVA
+199 SAALVA
-205 RLEKDRRKYQNDLKK
+205 RLEKDRKKYQNDLKK

-245 GGKSTSKGGKT
+245 GSASKKGGKT
-256 TSTAV
+256 TSTAI
-261 DEKLSSSFAANK
+261 DETLSNSFASNK

-291 YHPVYKNVKL
+291 YHPVFKNVKL
-301 PFNNGVTLA
+301 PFNNGVTLS
-310 VSRGAQAHAVFDGTV
+310 VSRGAQAKAVFDGTV
-325 AQVVVIP
+325 
-332 GYNQSRGAQAHA
+332 
-344 VFDGTVAQVVVIPG
+344 TQVVVIPG
-358 YNQCVLVQHGSYFT
+358 YNQCVLVQHGAYFT
-372 FYCKLKAV
+372 FYCKLKSV
-380 SVKAGEKVKTGQ
+380 TVKAGDKVKTGQ
-392 VLGTVDTLSGEDQ
+392 VLGTVDTISGEDQ
-405 FHFQLWQERT
+405 FHFQLWKERT

>member
-1 MRRFLPIV
+1 MRRFLHIA
-9 LGLLLLGAAASAQDT
+9 LLLFLCGLSVSAQDT
-24 RRQESRKAQLEKEI
+24 RKQESRKARLEKEI
-38 AAINRQLKDNAR
+38 AEINRQLRENAR
-50 SSSRALTD
+50 SSNRALTD
-58 LALVR
+58 LSLVR
-63 RKIAARQELIAES
+63 RKISARQELISES

-83 DDSMK
+83 DDSIG
-88 VRQQEIDRLQAR
+88 VRQREIDRLQAR

-108 NRLVRG
+108 DRLVRG

-144 RGLSRNMSEQAKRI
+144 KGLSRNMSEQGKRI
-158 QETAAALELEKER
+158 QETAALLELEKER
-171 LAGLKEEAQVLRG
+171 LEVLRDEAQELRS
-184 QRQADVDALRGEEGE
+184 QRQADVESLRSEEGE
-199 SAGLVA
+199 SASLVA
-205 RLEKDRRKYQNDLKK
+205 RLEKDRKKYQEDLRK

-245 GGKSTSKGGKT
+245 SGTAKKGGKT

-261 DEKLSSSFAANK
+261 DETLSKNFASNK

-310 VSRGAQAHAVFDGTV
+310 VARGAQARAVFDGTV
-325 AQVVVIP
+325 
-332 GYNQSRGAQAHA
+332 S
-344 VFDGTVAQVVVIPG
+344 QVVVIPG

-372 FYCKLKAV
+372 FYCKLKSV
-380 SVKAGEKVKTGQ
+380 TVKAGEKVKTGQ
-392 VLGTVDTLSGEDQ
+392 VLGTVDTISGEDQ
-405 FHFQLWQERT
+405 FHFQLWQERN